1 MDLQE
6 SYLTTCSELIK
17 PVFEMAM
24 VVAAKY
30 CKATGR
36 TCVTAKDVEYG
47 MKFSARKVLGVQKES
62 LFPEVYDSEES
73 DEEEEYESESE
84 EDEFVRYSGDDETLK
99 IINEM
104 YDTWDEWVPD
114 SPIGNYLKNAI
125 DAQSVCSNS

>member
-24 VVAAKY
+24 IVAAKY

-36 TCVTAKDVEYG
+36 SCVTAKDIEYG

-62 LFPEVYDSEES
+62 LFPEIYDSEES
-73 DEEEEYESESE
+73 DDESIEESEEEE
-84 EDEFVRYSGDDETLK
+84 DFVRYSGDDETMK

-104 YDTWDEWVPD
+104 YDTWDEWAPD

-125 DAQSVCSNS
+125 DAQAVCSDS